1 MKNNE
6 KDLLIKFYEETINK
20 LEAEKKKWKMFKQVT
35 DSFQTIQNHSRE
47 QIENLKKTEAE
58 P

>member
-20 LEAEKKKWKMFKQVT
+20 LEIEKKKWKMFKQVT